1 MKKSKIIGNI
11 LIYSFIAFTIGYV
24 IFVFKMI

>member
-1 MKKSKIIGNI
+1 MKKSKIIGHI
-11 LIYSFIAFTIGYV
+11 LIYALIAFTVGYV